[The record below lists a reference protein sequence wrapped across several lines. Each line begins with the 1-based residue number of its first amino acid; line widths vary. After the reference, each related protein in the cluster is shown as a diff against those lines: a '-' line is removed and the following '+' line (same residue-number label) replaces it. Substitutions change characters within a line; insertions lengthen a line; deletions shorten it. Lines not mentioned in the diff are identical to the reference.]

1 MKKICEQ
8 CGNEHDGSYGSGRF
22 CSKKCARG
30 FSGSNRTIESRK
42 KTAVSVSKE
51 HEHICPKCGKLFMHK
66 GTGKALCDECKIKPI
81 RVQERTK
88 IQKNIKDTIVVSYCK
103 YCGAEKGK
111 CLRPEICKHYQLLP
125 KMIKYFGFDQNT
137 LGSIEF
143 YAEYDRVVNFVY
155 DLYWNQKMSIQQIK
169 EYVNYPSSAG
179 ALSHFLYKIIPI
191 RNLSQSV
198 QNAIAVGRLK
208 LSAIETA
215 QFKTGFHKTW
225 QNKTIFFRSSYEED
239 YCKELDVLKIPYD
252 VETLIIEYYD
262 SQQKH
267 MRFAFP
273 DFYLPEQNLIVEVKS
288 AFTIDVQNMKD
299 KFLQYKAL
307 GYNVDLLYEHV
318 HYPDMTYFEKFNG
331 DVAEL
336 VKARGC

>member
-1 MKKICEQ
+1 MKICEQ

-22 CSKKCARG
+22 CSKECARG
-30 FSGSNRTIESRK
+30 FSGSNRSFESRK
-42 KTAVSVSKE
+42 KTSISVSKE
-51 HEHICPKCGKLFMHK
+51 HEHICPKCGKHFMHN
-66 GTGKALCDECKIKPI
+66 GTGKVLCRACKTEIK
-81 RVQERTK
+81 
-88 IQKNIKDTIVVSYCK
+88 CK
-103 YCGAEKGK
+103 CCGAEKGK
-111 CLRPEICKHYQLLP
+111 CLRPEICKHSQFLP
-125 KMIKYFGFDQNT
+125 KMIKYFGFDQNA

-143 YAEYDRVVNFVY
+143 YIEYDRVVSFVY

-179 ALSHFLYKIIPI
+179 ALSHFLYKIIPL
-191 RNLSQSV
+191 RNSSQSI
-198 QNAIAVGRLK
+198 QNAIQIGRFK
-208 LSAIETA
+208 FSNIKTK
-215 QFKTGFHKTW
+215 FKTGFHKTW

-239 YCKELDVLKIPYD
+239 YCKELDALQIPYD

-288 AFTIDVQNMKD
+288 AFTLDVQNMKD

-307 GYNVDLLYEHV
+307 GYNVDLLYEHM
-318 HYPDMTYFEKFNG
+318 HYPDMTYFENHAM
-331 DVAEL
+331 VTQI
-336 VKARGC
+336 C